1 MGCHF
6 VALRRMAVIN
16 DFIIPYPDKQEQV
29 SGKFASAKV
38 EAGDEVH
45 VAFEAGNPREPYV
58 LEALWKRNGRVMVPG
73 LQTVGAIREK
83 CPIWDIFPVLASQ
96 G

>member
-1 MGCHF
+1 MF
-6 VALRRMAVIN
+6 
-16 DFIIPYPDKQEQV
+16 
-29 SGKFASAKV
+29 

-45 VAFEAGNPREPYV
+45 VAFEAGNPREPHV

-73 LQTVGAIREK
+73 LQTVGAIRKK
-83 CPIWDIFPVLASQ
+83 CPIWDIFPVFAMQ